1 VCDEILHPPGKL
13 MSSGH
18 LRRLVRDPSG
28 SPGGEVI
35 SSRPR
40 STLFLVLALGLLA
53 VTMPAAATLVLSGAT
68 LTPHDLPLVPNQE
81 LKLDVKIAII
91 PSGSTTF
98 ARGHTLQIETD
109 LAEAAWSSGVVV
121 DGLPAAQ
128 QSARGRVIFIN
139 GFLLSYSTNRD
150 VRVEVTV
157 SGTVPEDK
165 VSNITVLR
173 IQELDNGGMPVPEG
187 IITITEPVFPPATV
201 PATGTV
207 PEETTPS
214 PSTTPSPPPSP
225 TKAGG
230 GLSIA
235 GILAAA
241 TGGIFYRRNQQR
253 RDT

>member
-1 VCDEILHPPGKL
+1 VCDEILRPPGKL

-18 LRRLVRDPSG
+18 QRRLVRDPSG

-40 STLFLVLALGLLA
+40 STLFLALALGLLA
-53 VTMPAAATLVLSGAT
+53 VTMPAAATLVISKVT
-68 LTPHDLPLVPNQE
+68 LTPGTLPLVPLQE
-81 LKLDVKIAII
+81 QKIDVRIAVI
-91 PSGSTTF
+91 PSGGRTF
-98 ARGHTLQIETD
+98 ATGHSLQMETD
-109 LAEAAWSSGVVV
+109 LADATWSSGVVV

-150 VRVEVTV
+150 VGVEVTV
-157 SGTVPEDK
+157 SGTVPENT
-165 VSNITVLR
+165 VSDITILR
-173 IQELDNGGMPVPEG
+173 IQELDNGGMPVPES
-187 IITITEPVFPPATV
+187 IITITEPVSPPTTV

-214 PSTTPSPPPSP
+214 PPTTPSPSPSP

-235 GILAAA
+235 GILAAGA
-241 TGGIFYRRNQQR
+241 GGIFYRRNQQR